1 MLMTRREFL
10 RHSTAATALALAGG
24 CDRAPTAPGPTAS
37 PPVPVLA
44 AVYPLA
50 ALARQIGQQRV
61 EVHCLVESGRRPSD
75 ITLDTDLRQR
85 LGNSRLVLVSGP
97 WDTWATELLSDTAK
111 SDRVLSPQSMPSSLR
126 PDLQAWQWLDP
137 RVARELADKI
147 RESLTVLA
155 PRDEQVFRVN
165 TEALLPEID
174 SVEKALEQT
183 LTKRRNKSLLVVQP
197 IWGAFCARFGL
208 RQVAPVSNAEEMLTT
223 EDYKAITT
231 AARQHDVSTLHI
243 DAATPVAVRQQI
255 EQRTGLRLVL
265 LDPLGTSAP
274 EGRST
279 YAKIMRYNLQQ
290 LTT

>member
-1 MLMTRREFL
+1 MSMTRRAFL
-10 RHSTAATALALAGG
+10 RRSTAAALALAAG
-24 CDRAPTAPGPTAS
+24 CDRTPTTSGPAAS
-37 PPVPVLA
+37 PPLSVLA

-61 EVHCLVESGRRPSD
+61 EVHCLVESGRRPRD
-75 ITLDTDLRQR
+75 IALDTDLRQR
-85 LGNSRLVLVSGP
+85 VGNSRLVLVSGP
-97 WDTWATELLSDTAK
+97 WDTWATELLSDSAK
-111 SDRVLSPQSMPSSLR
+111 ADRVLSPQAMPSSLR
-126 PDLQAWQWLDP
+126 SDLQAWQWLDP
-137 RVARELADKI
+137 RVARELVDKI

-165 TEALLPEID
+165 ADALVPEID
-174 SVEKALEQT
+174 SVEKALEQA
-183 LTKRRNKSLLVVQP
+183 LTKRRNKSFLVVQP
-197 IWGAFCARFGL
+197 IWGAFCARFAL
-208 RQVAPVSNAEEMLTT
+208 RQVAPVSNSEELLTT
-223 EDYKAITT
+223 EDYKAIST
-231 AARQHDVSTLHI
+231 AARQHDVSTLQI